1 MSSAYAFVNYV
12 RFKTQAD
19 VYTGTPYQ
27 NFSINQSRT
36 YSGVTYSFAP
46 FAVSSGGG
54 ARGGERSNAALV
66 AGADA
71 ISVNLFAEA
80 VQSRYILEIK
90 TVSLDPLTFTDEAL
104 ISTETWRI
112 ASYELT
118 VKGMD
123 ATTITMRLTSPLDAV
138 KAQIPRRT
146 LSTELVG
153 ALPTSG
159 LLAIG

>member
-1 MSSAYAFVNYV
+1 MSAAYAFVNYV

-27 NFSINQSRT
+27 NFSVNQPRT

-66 AGADA
+66 AGTDA

-80 VQSRYILEIK
+80 VQNRHILEIK
-90 TVSLDPLTFTDEAL
+90 TVSLDPLTFVDEAL
-104 ISTETWRI
+104 ISTEVWRI
-112 ASYELT
+112 ASYE
-118 VKGMD
+118 MD
-123 ATTITMRLTSPLDAV
+123 TTTITMRLTSPLDAV

-159 LLAIG
+159 ALVVN